1 MGPVAELDARFGD
14 EGAEPTPWPAVVR
27 MLEEAELF
35 WISTVR
41 AEGRPHVTPLPA
53 VWQDGALNFCTGAGE
68 QKAVNLARNSWC
80 TLTTG
85 NNRWK
90 TGLDVV
96 VEGRAERVV
105 DEAHLQ
111 RLAAAWE
118 SKYHGD
124 WHFDGADGAFQGE
137 GRRGAG
143 FRGRPHQSAGVR
155 QGQLRS
161 DSVPILISTARA
173 GFLVEAVQRAVRLNV
188 TCVTPLG
195 EEVASTW

>member
-1 MGPVAELDARFGD
+1 MQQPVTELDTRFSD
-14 EGAEPTPWPAVVR
+14 EDAVATGWEETR
-27 MLEEAELF
+27 IALEEAELF

-105 DEAHLQ
+105 EEAHLQ

-124 WHFDGADGAFQGE
+124 WHFDVADGAFQGE
-137 GRRGAG
+137 GGEA
-143 FRGRPHQSAGVR
+143 
-155 QGQLRS
+155 
-161 DSVPILISTARA
+161 
-173 GFLVEAVQRAVRLNV
+173 LVF
-188 TCVTPLG
+188 
-195 EEVASTW
+195 EVAPTKVLAFAKGSFAQTRYRF

>member
-1 MGPVAELDARFGD
+1 MSPKAELDPRFGD
-14 EGAEPTPWPAVVR
+14 DAAEPTPWPAVVQV
-27 MLEEAELF
+27 LEEAELF

-53 VWQDGALNFCTGAGE
+53 VWQDGALYFCTGAGE
-68 QKAVNLARNSWC
+68 QKAVNLAGNSWC

-96 VEGRAERVV
+96 VEGRAKRVV
-105 DEAHLQ
+105 DEARLQ

-124 WHFDGADGAFQGE
+124 WHFDVADGAF
-137 GRRGAG
+137 RGAG
-143 FRGRPHQSAGVR
+143 GEA
-155 QGQLRS
+155 
-161 DSVPILISTARA
+161 
-173 GFLVEAVQRAVRLNV
+173 LVF
-188 TCVTPLG
+188 
-195 EEVASTW
+195 EVAPTKVLAFAKGSFAQTRYRF